1 MDSVEPKVE
10 GAVIDAL
17 RSALEKMRNEKPN
30 DRSER
35 DRYVAICIA
44 DLEKLLAVYG
54 LYCT

>member
-1 MDSVEPKVE
+1 MDNVEPKVE

-17 RSALEKMRNEKPN
+17 RSALEKMRKEKPN

-35 DRYVAICIA
+35 DRYVAICIT